1 MVPAETRFEG
11 EAETIT
17 YREQEA
23 LQVGGPCRFR
33 TEMLSTYLPSNSQDA
48 LEQVAEAASEES
60 LMAEAL
66 NGNTDAMPFNGSS
79 LCSFTTSQGLYHQ
92 SVVNYPLW
100 LRRILPPS
108 SVFHNANIFM
118 AYSLIWIGFSS

>member
-1 MVPAETRFEG
+1 MVPAETGFEG
-11 EAETIT
+11 EAETIA

-33 TEMLSTYLPSNSQDA
+33 TEMLSTYLPSISQDV

-66 NGNTDAMPFNGSS
+66 NGNTDAMPFNGSQPLLLRNQPGS
-79 LCSFTTSQGLYHQ
+79 LSPVCGE
-92 SVVNYPLW
+92 
-100 LRRILPPS
+100 LPP
-108 SVFHNANIFM
+108 VVEKN
-118 AYSLIWIGFSS
+118 SLTLFCIS